1 MGGAGKNRGFT
12 LLELLVILAIIGIL
26 AAVSLPRL
34 ELSVYSER
42 GFHDTLKSALQS
54 ARKAAIAKRRQVCVD
69 LAGNVLSFSVVS
81 TRPEDGIAACP
92 AATGLDLAARDSSC
106 AAANQLCAP
115 AGVTLGGSS
124 FYFDAQ
130 GRASAAVVY
139 TSSGQPAI
147 TVVQETGYVY

>member
-1 MGGAGKNRGFT
+1 MGGAGKIRGFT
-12 LLELLVILAIIGIL
+12 LIELLVIIAIVGIL

-42 GFHDTLKSALQS
+42 GFHDALKSALQS

-69 LAGNVLSFSVVS
+69 LAGNVVSFSVAL
-81 TRPEDGIAACP
+81 TLPEGGAVACP
-92 AATGLDLAARDSSC
+92 AATELNLAARDSSC
-106 AAANQLCAP
+106 AKASQLCAP
-115 AGVTLGGSS
+115 ADVVVGGSS

-130 GRASAAVVY
+130 GRASATVFF

-147 TVVQETGYVY
+147 TVVEETGYVY